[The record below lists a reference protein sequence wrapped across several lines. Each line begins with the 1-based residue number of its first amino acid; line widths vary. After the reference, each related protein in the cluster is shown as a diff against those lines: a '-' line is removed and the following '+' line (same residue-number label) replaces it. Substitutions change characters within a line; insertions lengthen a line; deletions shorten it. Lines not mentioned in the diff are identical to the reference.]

1 MLNGFVKPKRV
12 TDPLDDKVRAQLV
25 TSQLSYVSSSGSEHS
40 PCLSLSELVHD
51 FLEND
56 SETKSQLACN
66 SDSERVDSVSDSVE
80 AVETI
85 VDLCNNNVNAYK
97 KLLTC
102 HVSEAVETFSCLR
115 SNRNVFLRNVM
126 AFLRSLGHNAAVCK
140 TRWDST
146 SGLASGT
153 YEFLDVVQ
161 SESTTC
167 HSRYFVDLDFAAQF
181 EVARPSEEY
190 SKLVQH
196 SLPRVFIGCGEE
208 LRKLV
213 RIMCDVA
220 KRSLR
225 SRKLSVPPWRKNR
238 YMQNKWFGPYKRTT
252 NPVHGQPAR
261 QLMLPVGGVKCRF
274 VGFDDTVSDVNV
286 YSHHRGF
293 FVPTR

>member
-25 TSQLSYVSSSGSEHS
+25 TSQLSYVGSSGSEHS

-56 SETKSQLACN
+56 SDTESQLAYN

-85 VDLCNNNVNAYK
+85 VDLCNSNVNANAYG
-97 KLLTC
+97 KLLKC
-102 HVSEAVETFSCLR
+102 HVLEAVETFSCLR

-126 AFLRSLGHNAAVCK
+126 AFLRGLGHNAAVCK
-140 TRWDST
+140 TRWEST

-161 SESTTC
+161 SESTMC
-167 HSRYFVDLDFAAQF
+167 HSRYLIDLDFATQF
-181 EVARPSEEY
+181 EIARPNEEY

-225 SRKLSVPPWRKNR
+225 SRELSVPPWRKNR

-252 NPVHGQPAR
+252 NPVHDQPAR
-261 QLMLPVGGVKCRF
+261 QFMLPVGGVKCRL
-274 VGFDDTVSDVNV
+274 VGFD
-286 YSHHRGF
+286 HPHGF

>member
-25 TSQLSYVSSSGSEHS
+25 TAQLNYVGSSGSDHS

-56 SETKSQLACN
+56 SDTESQLAYN

-80 AVETI
+80 AVEAV
-85 VDLCNNNVNAYK
+85 VDLCNSNVSANAYG

-126 AFLRSLGHNAAVCK
+126 AFLRGLGHNAAVCK
-140 TRWDST
+140 TRWEST

-161 SESTTC
+161 SESTMC
-167 HSRYFVDLDFAAQF
+167 HSRYFIDLDFAAQF
-181 EVARPSEEY
+181 EVVRPREEY

-213 RIMCDVA
+213 RIMCDLA

-225 SRKLSVPPWRKNR
+225 SRELSVPPWRKNR
-238 YMQNKWFGPYKRTT
+238 YMQNKWFGSYKRTT
-252 NPVHGQPAR
+252 NLVHDQPAR

-274 VGFDDTVSDVNV
+274 VGFDQP
-286 YSHHRGF
+286 RGF